1 MDPTPLSGAGLMMTK
16 AAGSIK
22 IPVYEAPW
30 AYVVSFY
37 VLLVTWTLVSGLL
50 ILSKVSGMSI
60 ALLLMIGFFIAYTWY
75 FSLGISYRI
84 KIEDDGAV
92 RLTSLRRTV
101 KVPSEKIKAVEGPPF
116 PIWVGFIR
124 LRLEGEKVYLFF
136 VRKPKVLQPIF
147 SFIHTANPDIKFRGY
162 GRMIG

>member
-1 MDPTPLSGAGLMMTK
+1 MMTR
-16 AAGSIK
+16 ASSSSK
-22 IPVYEAPW
+22 IPVYEASW

-50 ILSKVSGMSI
+50 ILSKASGMST

-75 FSLGISYRI
+75 FSLGISYRV

-92 RLTSLRRTV
+92 LLTSLRRTV
-101 KVPSEKIKAVEGPPF
+101 QVPSEKIEAVEGPPF

-124 LRLEGEKVYLFF
+124 FRFEGEKVYLFF

-147 SFIHTANPDIKFRGY
+147 SFIHTANPDIRFRRY